1 MRTRSCEF
9 FSFTNLV
16 QDCHKASHQALFR
29 SVAKNPHL
37 LDTMIDGSFETI
49 VATHLLSDLK
59 VITDAR
65 FSKHIK
71 RIMSQYQAQH
81 HLSLSSDDVN
91 IIAKALM
98 DGRVSTLMLEMDHVI
113 PGQLNLQK
121 QTVTPWRLAEPH
133 TDDVLDDM
141 LQLAL
146 TKGTNVYMIEKSMM
160 PTTQGI
166 AANFR
171 Y

>member
-1 MRTRSCEF
+1 
-9 FSFTNLV
+9 
-16 QDCHKASHQALFR
+16 
-29 SVAKNPHL
+29 
-37 LDTMIDGSFETI
+37 MIL
-49 VATHLLSDLK
+49 H
-59 VITDAR
+59 
-65 FSKHIK
+65 
-71 RIMSQYQAQH
+71 YQAQH
-81 HLSLSSDDVN
+81 HLHLSSDNLDV
-91 IIAKALM
+91 IAKALM
-98 DGRVSTLMLEMDHVI
+98 DGRVSTLMIEIDHVI
-113 PGQLNLQK
+113 PGQLNMQK
-121 QTVTPWRLAEPH
+121 QTVTPWRIEEPH